1 METARLIKSAETVA
15 NIAVLINAWHK
26 ECSKKVG
33 LVFVNEIS
41 IIVMIITLLGNL
53 THWNDWSKEE
63 EK

>member
-33 LVFVNEIS
+33 LVFVNEVS
-41 IIVMIITLLGNL
+41 LIVL
-53 THWNDWSKEE
+53 
-63 EK
+63 